1 MLRNHLTMTLRSL
14 RRHLGYT
21 TINIVGLAVGI
32 AACLLIGLY
41 VQHQWSY
48 DRFHEAAD
56 RIYRVVGDYG
66 ETAMPATQW
75 PVIEELQRQNPSLTI
90 APFFTASA
98 VAGPEGRRFN
108 EDQVFIA
115 RPSFFDLFTFPVQR
129 GTARAA
135 FDRPNT
141 AVLTPAVAEKY
152 FGETDPI
159 GKPLEMTGLQGDE
172 TVSVTVTGILEPIP
186 DASHFHPRILV
197 SWATLDASM
206 NFTEEMREN
215 WSAGAF
221 RAYLKVPEGT
231 DPSMLADQ
239 FTRQAQERAAGR
251 WDRDARLRL
260 QPLTDIHLHSDLDF
274 EIEANGSAETV
285 YLFVGI
291 ALFILLLAGVN
302 FVNLALARSVER
314 TQEVGVR
321 KAIGAGQGHIVWQF
335 LVEALVLTGGA
346 AVLALALAAMA
357 LPLLHTVTEATFE
370 PSVLVEPRPLALLAG
385 IALVTALGSAS
396 YPAFVLSRFDPAAV
410 LGSGSQSAGRTG
422 RWSSPLRRGLVVFQ
436 FAVAVALGT
445 ATIVAYWQLD
455 YLQTADLGFET
466 EQVVTVPMPPDARGE
481 GQTPFQQEV
490 VRRPGVLAAAQASPA
505 LPARLLRSAGFAF
518 AGQGVPDDE
527 YQNVQFVTV
536 GPNFFEALGVEP
548 VAGRSFDPGRPAD
561 SSGVVLNRAAL
572 DRLAKDLP
580 SGQRTAA
587 AAVGRSLTSS
597 SAWLVKRAPVVGV
610 VDDLR
615 LRTLH
620 DAVAPT
626 VFIRTSLLRDTYYLR
641 VDATRADQALT
652 EARAIWE
659 EVHDAPFAYTFADQ
673 AFASAYR
680 SEQRAGTL
688 FGAFAGLALVIAG
701 LGLFGLAAFTARQR
715 QKEVA
720 VRKAV
725 GASMGQIVRLFSTD
739 VARLVGV
746 AIVIAAPV
754 AYLGVQR
761 WLDTFAD
768 HIDLGPT
775 PFVLA
780 GGSALLVA
788 VLSASTQAL
797 RAAHIDPARALRD
810 E

>member
-1 MLRNHLTMTLRSL
+1 
-14 RRHLGYT
+14 
-21 TINIVGLAVGI
+21 
-32 AACLLIGLY
+32 
-41 VQHQWSY
+41 
-48 DRFHEAAD
+48 
-56 RIYRVVGDYG
+56 
-66 ETAMPATQW
+66 
-75 PVIEELQRQNPSLTI
+75 
-90 APFFTASA
+90 
-98 VAGPEGRRFN
+98 
-108 EDQVFIA
+108 
-115 RPSFFDLFTFPVQR
+115 
-129 GTARAA
+129 
-135 FDRPNT
+135 
-141 AVLTPAVAEKY
+141 
-152 FGETDPI
+152 
-159 GKPLEMTGLQGDE
+159 
-172 TVSVTVTGILEPIP
+172 
-186 DASHFHPRILV
+186 
-197 SWATLDASM
+197 
-206 NFTEEMREN
+206 
-215 WSAGAF
+215 
-221 RAYLKVPEGT
+221 
-231 DPSMLADQ
+231 
-239 FTRQAQERAAGR
+239 
-251 WDRDARLRL
+251 
-260 QPLTDIHLHSDLDF
+260 
-274 EIEANGSAETV
+274 
-285 YLFVGI
+285 
-291 ALFILLLAGVN
+291 
-302 FVNLALARSVER
+302 
-314 TQEVGVR
+314 
-321 KAIGAGQGHIVWQF
+321 
-335 LVEALVLTGGA
+335 
-346 AVLALALAAMA
+346 
-357 LPLLHTVTEATFE
+357 
-370 PSVLVEPRPLALLAG
+370 
-385 IALVTALGSAS
+385 
-396 YPAFVLSRFDPAAV
+396 
-410 LGSGSQSAGRTG
+410 
-422 RWSSPLRRGLVVFQ
+422 
-436 FAVAVALGT
+436 
-445 ATIVAYWQLD
+445 
-455 YLQTADLGFET
+455 
-466 EQVVTVPMPPDARGE
+466 
-481 GQTPFQQEV
+481 
-490 VRRPGVLAAAQASPA
+490 
-505 LPARLLRSAGFAF
+505 
-518 AGQGVPDDE
+518 VPDDE

-587 AAVGRSLTSS
+587 AAGRSLTSS

>member
-1 MLRNHLTMTLRSL
+1 MLRNYLIIALRSL

-21 TINIVGLAVGI
+21 AINVVGLAVGI

-41 VQHQWSY
+41 VQHQWSH

-56 RIYRVVGDYG
+56 RIHRVVGDYG
-66 ETAMPATQW
+66 ETTMPATQW
-75 PVIEELQRQNPSLTI
+75 PVIEALQHQNPSLTI

-98 VAGPEGRRFN
+98 VVGPEERRFN

-115 RPSFFDLFTFPVQR
+115 RPSFFDVFTFPVRR

-135 FDRPNT
+135 FDRPYT
-141 AVLTPAVAEKY
+141 AVLTPTVAEKY
-152 FGETDPI
+152 FGETDPV
-159 GKPLEMTGLQGDE
+159 GKTLEMTGLRGDE
-172 TVSVTVTGILEPIP
+172 TVSVTVTGLLEPIP
-186 DASHFHPRILV
+186 DASHFHPGILV
-197 SWATLDASM
+197 SWATLDAAM

-215 WSAGAF
+215 WSGGAF

-231 DPSMLADQ
+231 DHSRLADQ

-260 QPLTDIHLHSDLDF
+260 QPLTDIHLYSDLDF

-285 YLFVGI
+285 YLFFGI

-321 KAIGAGQGHIVWQF
+321 KAIGAGQGHIAWQF
-335 LVEALVLTGGA
+335 LVEALVLTGCA
-346 AVLALALAAMA
+346 AVLALVLAATA
-357 LPLLHTVTEATFE
+357 LPLFHTVTEATFE
-370 PSVLVEPRPLALLAG
+370 PSVFVEPRLLALLAG

-396 YPAFVLSRFDPAAV
+396 YPAFVLSRFDPATV
-410 LGSGSQSAGRTG
+410 LGSRSRGAGRTG

-436 FAVAVALGT
+436 FAVAVTLGT
-445 ATIVAYWQLD
+445 ATVVAYWQLD

-466 EQVVTVPMPPDARGE
+466 EQVVTVPMPPDAQGE
-481 GQTPFQQEV
+481 GRTPFQQEV
-490 VRRPGVLAAAQASPA
+490 VRRPHVLAATQASPA
-505 LPARLLRSAGFAF
+505 LPARLLRSTGFAF

-527 YQNVQFVTV
+527 YKNVQFVTV
-536 GPNFFEALGVEP
+536 GPTFFEALGVEP
-548 VAGRSFDPGRPAD
+548 VTGRSFDPGRPAD

-572 DRLAKDLP
+572 DQLATDLP
-580 SGQRTAA
+580 SGRRTAA

-597 SAWLVKRAPVVGV
+597 SAWLVDRAPVVGV

-626 VFIRTSLLRDTYYLR
+626 VFVRTSLLRDTYYLR
-641 VDATRADQALT
+641 VDATQADQALS
-652 EARAIWE
+652 EARAVWE
-659 EVHDAPFAYTFADQ
+659 EVHDAPFDYTFADQ

-688 FGAFAGLALVIAG
+688 FGAFAGLALVLAG

-754 AYLGVQR
+754 AYVGLQR
-761 WLDTFAD
+761 WLNTFAD
-768 HIDLGPT
+768 HVDLGPL

-780 GGSALLVA
+780 GGSVLLVA
-788 VLSASTQAL
+788 VLSTGTQAL
-797 RAAHIDPARALRD
+797 QAARIDPATVLRN